1 MGFQNSLG
9 RSWRT
14 VLRLVWGFFAAG
26 AGAVS
31 VDSAAANAP
40 DVGCSDA
47 TGEGGSARAVSVEAG
62 FVAVVIIGGG
72 AAREGGSARAIS
84 VGAGFVTT
92 VIIGGGAAREAGAA
106 RTASVEAGPV
116 VLTMVEAAGFDATR
130 EAGSGRTAGAT
141 AELGV
146 GAIRAGAGS

>member
-1 MGFQNSLG
+1 
-9 RSWRT
+9 
-14 VLRLVWGFFAAG
+14 LRLLWGFFAAG

-31 VDSAAANAP
+31 VDSAAANAL
-40 DVGCSDA
+40 DAGCSDA
-47 TGEGGSARAVSVEAG
+47 TGEGGSARAVSAEAG
-62 FVAVVIIGGG
+62 FVAVVIIGG
-72 AAREGGSARAIS
+72 AVREGDSARAVS

-116 VLTMVEAAGFDATR
+116 ALTMVDAAGFDAAR